1 MHGKSLR
8 FHGNP
13 INGKELFYG
22 SPQYTNS
29 SFFPN
34 TTQVPDP
41 WLYNRARWGSG
52 AMAIPLVAQS
62 STTTRLKSVFLDY
75 ESPPARGHLGAT
87 HATGAQRVLVEM
99 AWREHTS
106 SFLAAAVLRR
116 SQTVVVDPSL
126 SVSFRV
132 GPLGLPYAP
141 LRHEV
146 RRPPWAKEC
155 FPGTVLGRLGPW
167 VRRRCCRLSLPL
179 C

>member
-1 MHGKSLR
+1 MVLIHESMHGKSLR

-62 STTTRLKSVFLDY
+62 SSLQKSNTYLAV
-75 ESPPARGHLGAT
+75 
-87 HATGAQRVLVEM
+87 QRVLVEM